1 MAKNHTARA
10 DAPIRFDAASYL
22 KSEADMAAYLAAA
35 FDEAGDD
42 PDFIGAVIGDIAKAR
57 GVYALA
63 EQTGLTPQGLYK
75 VFGAGS
81 NPSFATVWKIMRA
94 LGVNLVPQAAP
105 IQVRRRAAST
115 RSRSATAARKPAA
128 SAVRK
133 RGHASAATA

>member
-1 MAKNHTARA
+1 MTKNRRARA
-10 DAPIRFDAASYL
+10 DTTTRFDAASYL

-75 VFGAGS
+75 VFSAGS
-81 NPSFATVWKIMRA
+81 NPSFATVWKIMQA

-105 IQVRRRAAST
+105 TQLRGRVASTRRRAA
-115 RSRSATAARKPAA
+115 AAGRKPTV

-133 RGHASAATA
+133 RGQTSAATA